1 MNPSQKLFLA
11 CGLIGALVGI
21 FTFAAASAL
30 LAPKA
35 ALPVT
40 VPAASTDVFL
50 DFYASETAVSVS
62 PSDYLY
68 ELRTGKQPGVL
79 VDLRTPQ
86 EYAAGHMV
94 TAVNIPAG
102 QMGTAQLVAAYSK
115 LPKNMTAISYCYSS
129 YCMLSRSVG
138 LALAENGIHAKHMT
152 AGWLE
157 IARDY
162 KDYVVNGTAA
172 GSLSAN
178 QSINPFV
185 CDPTQ
190 GGEFGC

>member
-1 MNPSQKLFLA
+1 LNPSQKLFLA
-11 CGLIGALVGI
+11 CGFIGAVVGI
-21 FTFAAASAL
+21 FMFAAAGAL
-30 LAPKA
+30 LPSPPAPIA
-35 ALPVT
+35 APA
-40 VPAASTDVFL
+40 PAADVFR
-50 DFYASETAVSVS
+50 DFYATETAVSIS

-79 VDLRTPQ
+79 VDLRTPS

-102 QMGTAQLVAAYSK
+102 QMDTAQLLAAYSK

-138 LALAENGIHAKHMT
+138 LALAENGIHAKHLT

-162 KDYVVNGTAA
+162 SGYVVNGTAP
-172 GSLSAN
+172 GTLSAN
-178 QSINPFV
+178 QTINPFT
-185 CDPTQ
+185 CDPSL

>member
-1 MNPSQKLFLA
+1 VNPSQKLFLA
-11 CGLIGALVGI
+11 CGFIGAVAGI
-21 FTFAAASAL
+21 FAFAAAGAL
-30 LAPKA
+30 FP
-35 ALPVT
+35 P
-40 VPAASTDVFL
+40 ASTDVFRE
-50 DFYASETAVSVS
+50 FYSAEVAASIS

-68 ELRTGKQPGVL
+68 QLRTGKSPGIL

-102 QMGTAQLVAAYSK
+102 QMDTAQLLAAYSK
-115 LPKNMTAISYCYSS
+115 LPKNMSAISYCYSS
-129 YCMLSRSVG
+129 YCMLSRNVG
-138 LALAENGIHAKHMT
+138 LALAENGIHAKHLT

-162 KDYVVNGTAA
+162 KDYVINGTSP
-172 GSLSAN
+172 GTLSAD
-178 QSINPFV
+178 QKINPFA
-185 CDPTQ
+185 CDPAL